1 MIARFQFL
9 PHYFKYIGLTLFIGY
24 FIIEFYAGFTAGYSG
39 KPYRSASIEF
49 LPKLLSQEIIEII
62 AYSGL
67 LLYAFSKD
75 KIFDEFIYKIRLESV
90 CMIFFGSLFFIL
102 GRKIIQGDWEM
113 SASYLFEAQ
122 IILYLLIN
130 KIRKSANI

>member
-1 MIARFQFL
+1 MQVLQQAIQDG
-9 PHYFKYIGLTLFIGY
+9 PNGSTNID
-24 FIIEFYAGFTAGYSG
+24 
-39 KPYRSASIEF
+39 F
-49 LPKLLSQEIIEII
+49 LPKLISQEVLEII

-67 LLYAFSKD
+67 LLYAFARD
-75 KIFDEFIYKIRLESV
+75 KVFDEFIYKIRLETV
-90 CMIFFGSLFFIL
+90 YLIFFGSLFFIL

-130 KIRKSANI
+130 KI

>member
-24 FIIEFYAGFTAGYSG
+24 FIIEFYSGFTAGYSG
-39 KPYRSASIEF
+39 KPYGSTSIDF
-49 LPKLLSQEIIEII
+49 LPNLINQEIIEIV

-67 LLYAFSKD
+67 LLYAFSRD
-75 KIFDEFIYKIRLESV
+75 KVFDEFIYKIRLESV
-90 CMIFFGSLFFIL
+90 YMIFFGSLIFIL

-122 IILYLLIN
+122 IVLYLLIN

>member
-1 MIARFQFL
+1 MISRFQFL
-9 PHYFKYIGLTLFIGY
+9 PHYFKYIGLSLFIGY

-39 KPYRSASIEF
+39 RPPGSTDIDF
-49 LPKLLSQEIIEII
+49 LPSFLSQEIIEII

-67 LLYAFSKD
+67 LLYAFARD
-75 KIFDEFIYKIRLESV
+75 KVFDEFIYKIRLESV
-90 CMIFFGSLFFIL
+90 YMIFFGSLFFIL
-102 GRKIIQGDWEM
+102 GRKIIQDDWDM

-122 IILYLLIN
+122 IIFYLLIN